1 MNRLKELRTAAGLSR
16 AQLAEASGVN
26 IRTLEAYEQGVRD
39 LDKMALVTAVKIS
52 EALQCSP
59 ADLL

>member
-1 MNRLKELRTAAGLSR
+1 MNRLKELRAAAGLSR

-39 LDKMALVTAVKIS
+39 LDKMALATAVKIS